1 MKGAGGQSPA
11 IDAERRIRME
21 GKGKSPSQRR
31 VEALVRKVK
40 ELRAKGHTVTDVCRI
55 VGLSVATVVKYGKM

>member
-1 MKGAGGQSPA
+1 MGS
-11 IDAERRIRME
+11 
-21 GKGKSPSQRR
+21 KGKSPSQRR